1 MKNLYKYFSF
11 LAIALTLSACSAES
25 SNDMAG
31 SPSQPGQGGSL
42 ARFTI
47 ANNHLFA
54 VNDGSLRVFHLQD
67 KTDPIYI
74 TKVDLNRDVETIFA
88 RDSATLFI
96 GTTSGMLIYD
106 ISDAPNVRELSTY
119 EHIVSC
125 DPVVA
130 NQNYAYVTLRSD
142 DANMCNRNV
151 NRLEVVDISDLRNPR
166 LVSERNM
173 ISPRGLGLHGDT
185 LLVCDKGIKV
195 FDVSNPLNLQY
206 LTADEDVDAVDIIP
220 FGKLM
225 IIRSETGLAQYEF
238 NNSSLKLLSEL

>member
-1 MKNLYKYFSF
+1 MKNLLKYYSF
-11 LAIALTLSACSAES
+11 LVLALTLSACSADS
-25 SNDMAG
+25 SKDMAG

-74 TKVDLNRDVETIFA
+74 SRIELNRDVETIFA

-96 GTTSGMLIYD
+96 GTTSGMFIYD
-106 ISDAPNVRELSTY
+106 ISDAPNVQQLSLY

-130 NQNYAYVTLRSD
+130 NNNYAYVTLRSD
-142 DANMCNRNV
+142 AVNCNRNV
-151 NRLEVVDISDLRNPR
+151 NKLEVIDITDPRNPR
-166 LVSERNM
+166 LINERNM
-173 ISPRGLGLHGDT
+173 INPKGLGLYADT
-185 LLVCDKGIKV
+185 LLVCDKGVKV
-195 FDVSNPLNLQY
+195 FDVSNPNDIQY
-206 LTADEDVDAVDIIP
+206 ITADEDVDAVDIIP
-220 FGKLM
+220 YGKLM
-225 IIRSETGLAQYEF
+225 IIRSESGLAQYEYE
-238 NNSSLKLLSEL
+238 NGSLNLLSEL